1 MLASSRHKSASGRL
15 TDDNQERLPCPLHAS
30 TSKTETVP
38 KLLGSSAQPQWL
50 PRGSAPRTADIG
62 HTLLPEVLE
71 ARAVFVR
78 EQTMLQV
85 SHRAPSGTAPLPPVS
100 LCPCAP
106 ELPSPTRSSLRTA
119 SRRLTF
125 LAGVTRVIAIVAS
138 NPQDP
143 VLDGGHPVGGRL
155 DIHRERGAAAPG
167 AAGRRAKRG
176 ARELLQVPPPPPPP
190 LVLMLQLVL
199 PRPSSDSTAGRSS
212 GFASQRRRQR
222 QRQRSGPHSGRPFC
236 QPGSSP
242 ARHQLTAARTAPPH
256 LRRPPRSGTLVG
268 APPGL

>member
-1 MLASSRHKSASGRL
+1 MAASRFSTEDSGQR
-15 TDDNQERLPCPLHAS
+15 THFS
-30 TSKTETVP
+30 
-38 KLLGSSAQPQWL
+38 
-50 PRGSAPRTADIG
+50 PRGPGGQDNICERADKAAGVPPRA
-62 HTLLPEVLE
+62 
-71 ARAVFVR
+71 FW
-78 EQTMLQV
+78 
-85 SHRAPSGTAPLPPVS
+85 HRTPVPLP
-100 LCPCAP
+100 PCAP
-106 ELPSPTRSSLRTA
+106 ELLSPARSSLRTA

-176 ARELLQVPPPPPPP
+176 ARELLQVPPPPP

-212 GFASQRRRQR
+212 GFASQRRLQR

-242 ARHQLTAARTAPPH
+242 ARHQLIAARTAPPH